1 MSIRS
6 FSFLTGLIILTIV
19 ACLPEEFATV
29 VPGNETGTLAGSVKI
44 GPLCPVE
51 PCSTPV
57 GDTYSSRQLQ
67 IRSEP
72 TSDIV
77 VSLNPDGSFETGL
90 PICRYE
96 VDLTDCEFRGCA
108 IFLAVDID
116 T

>member
-19 ACLPEEFATV
+19 ACLPEESATV

-51 PCSTPV
+51 PCSTQL

-67 IRSEP
+67 LRSEL

-77 VSLNPDGSFETGL
+77 VS
-90 PICRYE
+90 
-96 VDLTDCEFRGCA
+96 
-108 IFLAVDID
+108 
-116 T
+116 

>member
-51 PCSTPV
+51 PCST
-57 GDTYSSRQLQ
+57 
-67 IRSEP
+67 
-72 TSDIV
+72 
-77 VSLNPDGSFETGL
+77 
-90 PICRYE
+90 
-96 VDLTDCEFRGCA
+96 
-108 IFLAVDID
+108 
-116 T
+116 